1 MDTGIIPAKSMIA
14 HGMESSASND
24 QVLISRLISKV
35 SEQAMELG
43 DLSSQ
48 LEMSRQFLVEESM
61 AGQLRQDG
69 DKSGSN
75 SEALKASLASS
86 TSGVALQRRLEK
98 DHNLQM
104 IALQRQLEAT
114 ESKLAEHIKTKKKLL
129 QDLDSKSRESA
140 FYTKKCQD
148 LQVEN
153 QQLRHQV
160 EQTLK
165 MSSIT
170 AKSKSVRQPMKNV
183 DAITHFK
190 ICDELKETHA
200 QLEHTNKKLETC
212 KEHEGQLQMRIKVL
226 EEALEFRSEEI
237 GLAGHSDLLAK
248 VAKLRGE
255 VTALKSELTN
265 KHQKIVEIEDTT
277 ADANTRHE
285 ALQRQ
290 VTQLQQRLSQSQQE
304 MYRLQNGDVGEMLKS
319 AEAERDK
326 LLNFIQSDMQKS
338 GVLARQIEHLEA
350 ELRGL
355 RKNEASA
362 SEVATRFNAALESEG
377 VKYRRLEEQYNA
389 QVGQNKELQR
399 VNQLLEAEKA
409 AITTQ
414 YERKSVESDEL
425 NKMQMNL
432 FVQVSRICFVC
443 FVLFAFVIPCA
454 LIWNFVNICRIKA
467 RTKS

>member
-1 MDTGIIPAKSMIA
+1 M
-14 HGMESSASND
+14 
-24 QVLISRLISKV
+24 
-35 SEQAMELG
+35 
-43 DLSSQ
+43 
-48 LEMSRQFLVEESM
+48 
-61 AGQLRQDG
+61 
-69 DKSGSN
+69 
-75 SEALKASLASS
+75 
-86 TSGVALQRRLEK
+86 QRRLEK

-114 ESKLAEHIKTKKKLL
+114 ESKLAENIKTKKKLL
-129 QDLDSKSRESA
+129 QDLDSKNRESA

-165 MSSIT
+165 MTSIT
-170 AKSKSVRQPMKNV
+170 AKSKGVKQPMKNV
-183 DAITHFK
+183 DTITHYK
-190 ICDELKETHA
+190 TCDELKQTHD
-200 QLEHTNKKLETC
+200 QLEQVKKNLETS
-212 KEHEGQLQMRIKVL
+212 KEHEGQLRMRIKVL

-265 KHQKIVEIEDTT
+265 KHQKIVEIEDTS
-277 ADANTRHE
+277 ADANSRHE
-285 ALQRQ
+285 ALQRH
-290 VTQLQQRLSQSQQE
+290 VAQLQQRLSQSQQE
-304 MYRLQNGDVGEMLKS
+304 MYRLQNGDVGEMLKT
-319 AEAERDK
+319 AEAERDR

-338 GVLARQIEHLEA
+338 SVLAKQVEHLES
-350 ELRGL
+350 ELRNQ
-355 RKNEASA
+355 RRNESSA

-377 VKYRRLEEQYNA
+377 VKFRRLEEQYHA

-414 YERKSVESDEL
+414 FERKSVESDEL

-432 FVQVSRICFVC
+432 FVQVRTPCCFHFDLLLSRIV
-443 FVLFAFVIPCA
+443 AA
-454 LIWNFVNICRIKA
+454 LKIYICRTRA
-467 RTKS
+467 RTRR